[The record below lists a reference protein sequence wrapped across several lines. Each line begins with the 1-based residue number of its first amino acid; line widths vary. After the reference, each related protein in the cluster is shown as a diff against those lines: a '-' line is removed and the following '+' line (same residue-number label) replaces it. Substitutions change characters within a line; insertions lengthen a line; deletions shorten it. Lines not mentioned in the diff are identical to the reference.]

1 MQETNPITEA
11 ASLSGIIAEEKTIPY
26 RSSSLFRHRA
36 VVQLNRH
43 LYSMRCI
50 PHKC

>member
-11 ASLSGIIAEEKTIPY
+11 ASLPGIIAEEKTIPY
-26 RSSSLFRHRA
+26 RSSSPFRHRA
-36 VVQLNRH
+36 AVQLNRH
-43 LYSMRCI
+43 LYGMRCI